1 MELNLHGISCSAGWA
16 LGYKAKIPKCDLVE
30 FRIPISMQFR
40 KCSDVTEAFASK
52 SFVFFR
58 SSDQSSPASLLSTD
72 SQSWKLPELRK
83 DVFVFSSPHYS
94 L

>member
-1 MELNLHGISCSAGWA
+1 M
-16 LGYKAKIPKCDLVE
+16 GYKAKIPKCDLVE

-40 KCSDVTEAFASK
+40 KCSDVTEAFVSK
-52 SFVFFR
+52 SLMFFR

-83 DVFVFSSPHYS
+83 DFFCLLLPPLQSVND
-94 L
+94 LL